1 MRNRTYAF
9 IKEIGG
15 VLMED
20 ARAAVDLVIPR
31 ECIVCGRT
39 LKLYERHLCLYC
51 EADLPLTY
59 YWDRRRNPMADKVN
73 ALIQKRIT
81 EEILS
86 EENTEKPPGNHPVKF
101 SYAAALFF
109 YHGENRYKR
118 IPQRLKYLGDIEEG
132 QFFSGMLGEY
142 LHESALFRDIDMI
155 IPVPLH
161 WSRRWSRGYNQAEVV
176 AHAIAQ
182 KLGGVPVRTDIL
194 VRSRRTRTQT
204 KLDVDA
210 KSGNVHGAFALGKHK
225 TLAIKDIHHV
235 LLIDDVFTTGATMA
249 ACLSVLQPFFGP
261 EVRISCATL
270 GFVNNG

>member
-9 IKEIGG
+9 IKAIGG
-15 VLMED
+15 ALMED

-39 LKLYERHLCLYC
+39 LKLFERHLCLYC

-86 EENTEKPPGNHPVKF
+86 EENTGKPPDNHPVQF

-132 QFFSGMLGEY
+132 RFFSGMLGEY

-155 IPVPLH
+155 IPVP
-161 WSRRWSRGYNQAEVV
+161 
-176 AHAIAQ
+176 
-182 KLGGVPVRTDIL
+182 KL
-194 VRSRRTRTQT
+194 S
-204 KLDVDA
+204 
-210 KSGNVHGAFALGKHK
+210 KSA
-225 TLAIKDIHHV
+225 
-235 LLIDDVFTTGATMA
+235 
-249 ACLSVLQPFFGP
+249 P
-261 EVRISCATL
+261 
-270 GFVNNG
+270 

>member
-9 IKEIGG
+9 IKAIGEA
-15 VLMED
+15 LMEA

-86 EENTEKPPGNHPVKF
+86 EENTGKPPGNHPVQF

-132 QFFSGMLGEY
+132 RFFSGMLGEY

-176 AHAIAQ
+176 ARAIAQ

-225 TLAIKDIHHV
+225 TLAIKGIHHV